1 MAGDDLYAMSE
12 ERTSGAWRGVL
23 ASAGAVLAALLLVA
37 LMLMVTSSNQVRDRA
52 LASER
57 HSYDVMLLTRTVDG
71 TIARAEAALG
81 RYVLDED
88 VATSGSVYGAEWRQA
103 QQLIAELRRQV
114 RGNKEQL
121 ARVEALEALFAT
133 RGRELAPAAVAA
145 QGKRGSGGISLFY
158 GAARTPTGPKLRE
171 TLAQIAAAERED
183 LRRRMAA
190 TRVSGTR
197 SDQLTEW
204 LGWLAVAIG
213 LGAIVLGW
221 LAFRAISERLA
232 ALREADSE
240 ASRARQ
246 LEEAVRERTR
256 ELSQAYEQLKAES
269 AERESAEAQ
278 LRQVQKMEAVGQ
290 LTGGIAHDFNNM
302 LAVVVGG
309 LDLARRKLTGRRR
322 EVEFHLDNA
331 MEGATRAAA
340 LTRRLLAFARAEPLL
355 PVAVAPAGLVEGML
369 DLVDRSI
376 GERITVRTHF
386 PEETW
391 NVSVDTNQLENAI
404 LNLAV
409 NARDAMD
416 GEGQLAISVENVA
429 LRAGEVGELGAGEFV
444 RISVSDTGSGMPPE
458 VLERVFEP
466 FFTTKPVG
474 KGTGLGLSQI
484 FGFARE
490 SGGDVVIESTVG
502 AGSTVS
508 LYLPRSNR
516 QVESAA
522 AAPGMDEA
530 APGSS
535 GTSILVVED
544 DPRVSR
550 STVGALEELGYRPIA
565 CAGGREALEI
575 LEREDGGIELVI
587 TDIMM
592 PEVTGPELVREAT
605 VRWPSTAILFVT
617 GYVGEAGSE
626 ELSGHDIL
634 RKPFT
639 VAALAAAVSGAL
651 ARREGASSTK
661 VESLPVL
668 EAAFSEPRTLRA
680 RSKRL

>member
-1 MAGDDLYAMSE
+1 M
-12 ERTSGAWRGVL
+12 
-23 ASAGAVLAALLLVA
+23 LAALLLVA
-37 LMLMVTSSNQVRDRA
+37 LMLMVTSSNEVRDRA
-52 LASER
+52 LDSER

-103 QQLIAELRRQV
+103 RQLIAELRRQV
-114 RGNKEQL
+114 RGNRDQL
-121 ARVEALEALFAT
+121 ARVESLEKLFET
-133 RGRELAPAAVAA
+133 RGRELAPAAIAA
-145 QGKRGSGGISLFY
+145 QGKRGSGGLALFY
-158 GAARTPTGPKLRE
+158 GAALSPTGQQLRN
-171 TLAQIAAAERED
+171 TLAQIATAERED
-183 LRRRMAA
+183 LRQRMSA
-190 TRVSGTR
+190 TRLSSNR

-204 LGWLAVAIG
+204 LGWAAVLIG

-221 LAFRAISERLA
+221 LAFRAISERLE

-240 ASRARQ
+240 ASRASQ
-246 LEEAVRERTR
+246 LEQAVRERTR

-269 AERESAEAQ
+269 GEREAAEAQ

-376 GERITVRTHF
+376 GERITVSTRF

-416 GEGQLAISVENVA
+416 GEGQLAISVENVELA
-429 LRAGEVGELGAGEFV
+429 AGEVGELGAGEFV

-490 SGGDVVIESTVG
+490 SGGDVVINSTVG

-508 LYLPRSNR
+508 LYLPRSS
-516 QVESAA
+516 QEVESAA
-522 AAPGMDEA
+522 VAPGMEEA
-530 APGSS
+530 VPGAA
-535 GTSILVVED
+535 GTAILVVED

-575 LEREDGGIELVI
+575 LEREGGRIELVI

-592 PEVTGPELVREAT
+592 PEMTGPELVREAT
-605 VRWPSTAILFVT
+605 ARWPSTAILYVT

-639 VAALAAAVSGAL
+639 VSALAVAVAGAL
-651 ARREGASSTK
+651 ARRPNEWPPAS
-661 VESLPVL
+661 
-668 EAAFSEPRTLRA
+668 AAAAGGR
-680 RSKRL
+680 

>member
-1 MAGDDLYAMSE
+1 MAGEDMYAMSE

-23 ASAGAVLAALLLVA
+23 ASAGAVLAALLLVV
-37 LMLMVTSSNQVRDRA
+37 LMLMVTSSNEARDRA
-52 LASER
+52 LTSER

-71 TIARAEAALG
+71 TIARSEAALG

-88 VATSGSVYGAEWRQA
+88 VATSGAVYGAEWRQA
-103 QQLIAELRRQV
+103 QQLIGELRRQV
-114 RGNKEQL
+114 RGNREQL
-121 ARVEALEALFAT
+121 ARVETLEALFAT
-133 RGRELAPAAVAA
+133 RGHELAPAAVAA
-145 QGKRGSGGISLFY
+145 QAKRGSGGISLFY

-171 TLAQIAAAERED
+171 TLAQIAASERED
-183 LRRRMAA
+183 LRQRMAT

-197 SDQLTEW
+197 SDELTKW

-213 LGAIVLGW
+213 IGAIVLGW
-221 LAFRAISERLA
+221 LAFRAISGRLA

-240 ASRARQ
+240 ASRASQ

-269 AERESAEAQ
+269 AEREAAEAQ

-309 LDLARRKLTGRRR
+309 LDLARRKLTGPRR

-416 GEGQLAISVENVA
+416 GEGQLAISVENVVLA
-429 LRAGEVGELGAGEFV
+429 AGEVGELGAGEFV
-444 RISVSDTGSGMPPE
+444 RISVSDTGSGMAPA

-490 SGGDVVIESTVG
+490 SGGDVLIDSTVG
-502 AGSTVS
+502 VGSIVS
-508 LYLPRSNR
+508 LYLPRSN
-516 QVESAA
+516 QEVESSAA
-522 AAPGMDEA
+522 ALPGMDEA
-530 APGSS
+530 VQGAA
-535 GTSILVVED
+535 GTAILVVED

-575 LEREDGGIELVI
+575 LEREGGRIELVI

-592 PEVTGPELVREAT
+592 PEMTGPELVREAT
-605 VRWPSTAILFVT
+605 ARWPSTAILYVT

-639 VAALAAAVSGAL
+639 VAALAGAVAGAL
-651 ARREGASSTK
+651 ARRPNEWPPAST
-661 VESLPVL
+661 
-668 EAAFSEPRTLRA
+668 AAAAGR
-680 RSKRL
+680 

>member
-1 MAGDDLYAMSE
+1 MAGEDMYAVSE
-12 ERTSGAWRGVL
+12 ERSSGAWRGVL

-37 LMLMVTSSNQVRDRA
+37 LMLMVTSSNETRDRA

-88 VATSGSVYGAEWRQA
+88 VTTSGAVYGAEWRQA
-103 QQLIAELRRQV
+103 QRLIGQLRRQV

-121 ARVEALEALFAT
+121 ARVEALETLFAT
-133 RGRELAPAAVAA
+133 RGRELAPAALAA
-145 QGKRGSGGISLFY
+145 QAKQGSGGLSLFY
-158 GAARTPTGPKLRE
+158 GAARTPTGQELRD
-171 TLAQIAAAERED
+171 TLARIATAERED
-183 LRRRMAA
+183 LRRRMDA

-213 LGAIVLGW
+213 MGAIVLGW
-221 LAFRAISERLA
+221 LAFRAISGRLA
-232 ALREADSE
+232 ALREADNE
-240 ASRARQ
+240 AIRARE

-269 AERESAEAQ
+269 AEREAAEAQ

-309 LDLARRKLTGRRR
+309 LDLARRKLTGPRR

-355 PVAVAPAGLVEGML
+355 PVAAAPAALVQGML
-369 DLVDRSI
+369 DLIDRSI
-376 GERITVRTHF
+376 GERITVRTRF
-386 PEETW
+386 PDEPW
-391 NVSVDTNQLENAI
+391 NVSVDTNQLENAV

-416 GEGQLAISVENVA
+416 GEGQLAISIENVTLA
-429 LRAGEVGELGAGEFV
+429 RGQIGELGAGDYV

-458 VLERVFEP
+458 VIERVFEP

-490 SGGDVVIESTVG
+490 SGGDVVIDSTVG
-502 AGSTVS
+502 VGSTVS
-508 LYLPRSNR
+508 IYLPRSIQ

-522 AAPGMDEA
+522 ASQGLEQA
-530 APGSS
+530 APAAA

-575 LEREDGGIELVI
+575 LEREGGGIELVI

-592 PEVTGPELVREAT
+592 PEMTGPELVRAAT
-605 VRWPSTAILFVT
+605 ARWPSTAILFVT

-639 VAALAAAVSGAL
+639 VAALAGAVAGAL
-651 ARREGASSTK
+651 AHRPNEWPPAS
-661 VESLPVL
+661 
-668 EAAFSEPRTLRA
+668 AAAAAGR
-680 RSKRL
+680 